1 MSASSPTS
9 GRVET
14 LVTACLSRISSQA
27 IKREAFLACAV
38 SLLGLCLLLF
48 MGTRYV
54 PGAVAILTGCFGV
67 WFAMRRWRSAVPDA
81 YAVAQQIDFR
91 QGLADRIST
100 AFFFRTAPAG
110 NRRPVVEAQYSAAA
124 NAAAELHPA
133 VVFPNHTPWTQR
145 ASVWL
150 IATALVLF
158 GLRVSVQSS
167 LSFEPPLATL
177 LLGSLF
183 GYMPERPTGDL
194 SQSALIDEEA
204 LPEPNAE
211 EDGFSE
217 EPVPEPK
224 PRTTELPEERYQ
236 PEPDG
241 PDSLPEVEGLITLPL
256 DALEGEE
263 AIEDALTSSDADD
276 AGMDGEGAD
285 AEFPPS
291 PADEWDDEA
300 QSLLDKLKQA
310 FSNMLETLDMASVDS
325 SDSEQ
330 GQEQGSG
337 TTEEAS
343 AAGNPADSGDMEEGP
358 SSEAA
363 DASMEGG
370 EPGETAGETAS
381 AGNTSG
387 EDSSGDQS
395 SGENASAA
403 GTSDG
408 SKELVEA
415 EQLEVFGE
423 LEELYMQRAENIKGD
438 VTIETRLAEQ
448 DASVPYNQ
456 RSTSHA
462 DRGGA
467 ISRDEIPAAF
477 RTYIKNYF
485 EALRKSPE

>member
-14 LVTACLSRISSQA
+14 LVTACLSRISSQV
-27 IKREAFLACAV
+27 IKREGFLACAV
-38 SLLGLCLLLF
+38 SLLGICLMLF

-54 PGAVAILTGCFGV
+54 PGAVAILTACFGV
-67 WFAMRRWRSAVPDA
+67 WFAMRRWRSSVPDA
-81 YAVAQQIDFR
+81 YTVAQRIDIR
-91 QGLADRIST
+91 QGLADRVST
-100 AFFFRTAPAG
+100 AFFFGTAHSES
-110 NRRPVVEAQYSAAA
+110 RRPVVEAQYAAA
-124 NAAAELHPA
+124 ADAADDLRPE
-133 VVFPNHTPWTQR
+133 VVFPGHTPWTQR
-145 ASVWL
+145 ASLWL

-158 GLRVSVQSS
+158 GLRASVQPR

-177 LLGSLF
+177 LLGSFF
-183 GYMPERPTGDL
+183 GYVPERPTGT
-194 SQSALIDEEA
+194 SSESALIDEEP
-204 LPEPNAE
+204 LPEPQAAEDGIAE
-211 EDGFSE
+211 E
-217 EPVPEPK
+217 PIPESTS
-224 PRTTELPEERYQ
+224 RTEELPEERYQ
-236 PEPDG
+236 PDPDE

-263 AIEDALTSSDADD
+263 TVEDSSLRSDAADGGAEGEDA
-276 AGMDGEGAD
+276 AG
-285 AEFPPS
+285 EFPPS
-291 PADEWDDEA
+291 PSDDWTDES

-310 FSNMLETLDMASVDS
+310 FSNMLETLDMASIDS
-325 SDSEQ
+325 SDSGE
-330 GQEQGSG
+330 GKEQGSG

-370 EPGETAGETAS
+370 EPGDAAGETAS
-381 AGNTSG
+381 AGNMSG

-408 SKELVEA
+408 SKELAEA
-415 EQLEVFGE
+415 EQLQVFGE

-448 DASVPYNQ
+448 NASVPYNQ
-456 RSTSHA
+456 RSTTHA

-467 ISRDEIPAAF
+467 ISRDEVPAAY

>member
-1 MSASSPTS
+1 MPASSPTS

-14 LVTACLSRISSQA
+14 LVTACLSRISSQV
-27 IKREAFLACAV
+27 IKREGFLACAV
-38 SLLGLCLLLF
+38 SLVGLCLLLF

-54 PGAVAILTGCFGV
+54 PGAVAILTVGFGV
-67 WFAMRRWRSAVPDA
+67 WFAVRRWRSSVPDA
-81 YAVAQQIDFR
+81 YSVAQQIDIR

-100 AFFFRTAPAG
+100 AFFFGTAHSES
-110 NRRPVVEAQYSAAA
+110 RRPVVEAQYAAAA
-124 NAAAELHPA
+124 NAADDLHPE
-133 VVFPNHTPWTQR
+133 VVFPGHTPWTQR
-145 ASVWL
+145 ASLWL
-150 IATALVLF
+150 VATAVVLF
-158 GLRVSVQSS
+158 GLRASVQPS

-177 LLGSLF
+177 LLGSFF
-183 GYMPERPTGDL
+183 GYVPERPAGSPL
-194 SQSALIDEEA
+194 ESALIDEEP
-204 LPEPNAE
+204 LPEPQVDE
-211 EDGFSE
+211 EGFAQ
-217 EPVPEPK
+217 EPIRETP
-224 PRTTELPEERYQ
+224 PRTEELPEERYQ
-236 PEPDG
+236 PEPED

-263 AIEDALTSSDADD
+263 SIEDASLRSDAE
-276 AGMDGEGAD
+276 DGGAEGEDAD

-291 PADEWDDEA
+291 PADEWSDEA

-310 FSNMLETLDMASVDS
+310 FSNMLETLDMASVES
-325 SDSEQ
+325 STSDE
-330 GQEQGSG
+330 GKEQGSG

-343 AAGNPADSGDMEEGP
+343 AAGNPSDSGETEEGP

-370 EPGETAGETAS
+370 EPGDTAGETAS
-381 AGNTSG
+381 AGNMSG

-408 SKELVEA
+408 SKELAEA
-415 EQLEVFGE
+415 ERLEVFGQ
-423 LEELYMQRAENIKGD
+423 LEELYMQRTENIKGD

-448 DASVPYNQ
+448 NASVPYNQ

>member
-1 MSASSPTS
+1 M
-9 GRVET
+9 
-14 LVTACLSRISSQA
+14 
-27 IKREAFLACAV
+27 REGFLAVAV

-54 PGAVAILTGCFGV
+54 PGAVAILTGCFGI
-67 WFAMRRWRSAVPDA
+67 WFAVRRWRSSVPDP
-81 YAVAQQIDFR
+81 YSVAQQIDIR

-100 AFFFRTAPAG
+100 AFFFGTAPPE
-110 NRRPVVEAQYSAAA
+110 NRRPVVEAQYAAA
-124 NAAAELHPA
+124 ADAADDLHPE
-133 VVFPNHTPWTQR
+133 VVFPTRTPWTQR
-145 ASVWL
+145 ASLWL
-150 IATALVLF
+150 IATAVVLF
-158 GLRVSVQSS
+158 GLRASVQPS

-177 LLGSLF
+177 VLGSFF
-183 GYMPERPTGDL
+183 GYAPERPTGGP
-194 SQSALIDEEA
+194 SESALIAEEP
-204 LPEPNAE
+204 LPEPQADEEGVAE
-211 EDGFSE
+211 EPISE
-217 EPVPEPK
+217 TAS
-224 PRTTELPEERYQ
+224 RTEELPEERYQ
-236 PEPDG
+236 PDPDE

-256 DALEGEE
+256 DAFEGEE
-263 AIEDALTSSDADD
+263 AIEDASLRTDAEDGGAEGDD
-276 AGMDGEGAD
+276 AG

-291 PADEWDDEA
+291 PADEWSDES

-310 FSNMLETLDMASVDS
+310 FSNMLETLDMASVES
-325 SDSEQ
+325 STSEE
-330 GQEQGSG
+330 GKEQGSG

-343 AAGNPADSGDMEEGP
+343 AAGNPADSGEAEEGS

-381 AGNTSG
+381 AGNMSG

-408 SKELVEA
+408 SKELAEA
-415 EQLEVFGE
+415 EQLQVFGE

-448 DASVPYNQ
+448 NASVPYNQ

>member
-1 MSASSPTS
+1 MPAFSPTS

-14 LVTACLSRISSQA
+14 LVTACLSRISSQV
-27 IKREAFLACAV
+27 IKREGFLAVAV

-67 WFAMRRWRSAVPDA
+67 WFAMRRWRSSVPDA
-81 YAVAQQIDFR
+81 YSVAQLIDER

-100 AFFFRTAPAG
+100 AFFFGTAPSED
-110 NRRPVVEAQYSAAA
+110 RRPVVEAQYAVAADV
-124 NAAAELHPA
+124 AEDLHPE
-133 VVFPNHTPWTQR
+133 VVFPGRTPWTQR
-145 ASVWL
+145 ASLWL

-167 LSFEPPLATL
+167 LSLEPPLATL
-177 LLGSLF
+177 LMGSFF
-183 GYMPERPTGDL
+183 GYVPERPTGTPA
-194 SQSALIDEEA
+194 QSALIDDES
-204 LPEPNAE
+204 LPEPQADE
-211 EDGFSE
+211 ESVVQDPISE
-217 EPVPEPK
+217 PTS
-224 PRTTELPEERYQ
+224 RTEELPEERYQ
-236 PEPDG
+236 RDPDE

-263 AIEDALTSSDADD
+263 ASEDAGLQSDAEDGGAEGED
-276 AGMDGEGAD
+276 AA

-291 PADEWDDEA
+291 PADEWSDEA

-310 FSNMLETLDMASVDS
+310 FSNMLETLDMASVES
-325 SDSEQ
+325 SNSDQ
-330 GQEQGSG
+330 GKEQGSG

-343 AAGNPADSGDMEEGP
+343 AAGNPADSGEMEEG
-358 SSEAA
+358 STSEAA

-381 AGNTSG
+381 AGNMSG

-408 SKELVEA
+408 SKELAEA
-415 EQLEVFGE
+415 EQLQVFGE
-423 LEELYMQRAENIKGD
+423 LEELYMQRAEDIKGD

-448 DASVPYNQ
+448 NASVPYNQ

-467 ISRDEIPAAF
+467 ISRDEVPAAY

>member
-1 MSASSPTS
+1 MPASSSTS

-14 LVTACLSRISSQA
+14 LVTACLSRISIQV
-27 IKREAFLACAV
+27 IKREGLLAVAV

-67 WFAMRRWRSAVPDA
+67 WFAMRRWRSTIPDA
-81 YAVAQQIDFR
+81 YSVAQQIDIR

-100 AFFFRTAPAG
+100 AFFFGTAPAED
-110 NRRPVVEAQYSAAA
+110 RRPVVEAQYAAAA
-124 NAAAELHPA
+124 NVAEDLRPEF
-133 VVFPNHTPWTQR
+133 VFPSRTPWTQR
-145 ASVWL
+145 ASLWL
-150 IATALVLF
+150 IATALILF

-177 LLGSLF
+177 LMGSFF
-183 GYMPERPTGDL
+183 GYVPERPTGSP
-194 SQSALIDEEA
+194 SQSALIDEEP
-204 LPEPNAE
+204 LPEPQVDE
-211 EDGFSE
+211 EAFAQEPISE
-217 EPVPEPK
+217 PTS
-224 PRTTELPEERYQ
+224 RTEELPEERYQ
-236 PEPDG
+236 PDPDA

-263 AIEDALTSSDADD
+263 AIEDAGLQSDAE
-276 AGMDGEGAD
+276 DGGAEGEDGA

-291 PADEWDDEA
+291 PADDWSDES

-310 FSNMLETLDMASVDS
+310 FSNMLETLDMASVES
-325 SDSEQ
+325 STSDE
-330 GQEQGSG
+330 GKEQGSG

-343 AAGNPADSGDMEEGP
+343 SAGNPADSGEMEEGS

-381 AGNTSG
+381 AGNMSG

-408 SKELVEA
+408 SKELAEA
-415 EQLEVFGE
+415 EQLQVFGE
-423 LEELYMQRAENIKGD
+423 LEELYMQRAEEIKGD

-448 DASVPYNQ
+448 NASVPYNQ

-467 ISRDEIPAAF
+467 ISRDEVPAAY